1 MRRVGVIAAVAM
13 AGMLAACTPK
23 APAGVD
29 KNVLDEAI
37 SQAIGDPGTCVLIAQ
52 KGEVVY
58 QYGTHMVCGR
68 VLPTCEGTATRTLA
82 DLLKDAPTAGAP
94 KTASC
99 RSNPERTRIV
109 AWAAGPVAGRDM
121 VYAAVMEGDLVPPG
135 LVVADKLQTAF
146 QRAGLG
152 PK

>member
-1 MRRVGVIAAVAM
+1 MRGLAVAL
-13 AGMLAACTPK
+13 AVCVGLLAACAPK

-37 SQAIGDPGTCVLIAQ
+37 SQAIGDPGTCVLI
-52 KGEVVY
+52 GENGQTIY

-68 VLPTCEGTATRTLA
+68 VLPSCEGEGTQTLA
-82 DLLKDAPTAGAP
+82 DLLKTAPASGDP

-109 AWAAGPVAGRDM
+109 AWAAGPVAGRDY

-135 LVVADKLQTAF
+135 IVVADKLRIAF
-146 QRAGLG
+146 QRAGLSS
-152 PK
+152 K

>member
-1 MRRVGVIAAVAM
+1 MRALAALVAVS
-13 AGMLAACTPK
+13 AALAACSPQ

-37 SQAIGDPGTCVLIAQ
+37 SRAIGDPGTCVLIAREG
-52 KGEVVY
+52 KVVY

-68 VLPTCEGTATRTLA
+68 ELPACEGAATRTLA
-82 DLLKDAPTAGAP
+82 QLVTAAPTEGNP

-99 RSNPERTRIV
+99 RSNPEGTRLV
-109 AWAAGPVAGRDM
+109 AWAAGPIEGRDL

-135 LVVADKLQTAF
+135 IVIADKLKGAF
-146 QRAGLG
+146 RDAGLG

>member
-1 MRRVGVIAAVAM
+1 MRALAAALGLSVAV
-13 AGMLAACTPK
+13 LAACSPTAPK
-23 APAGVD
+23 GVD
-29 KNVLDEAI
+29 KAVLDEAV
-37 SQAIGDPGTCVLIAQ
+37 SRAIGDPGTCLLIAEGG
-52 KGEVVY
+52 KTVY

>member
-1 MRRVGVIAAVAM
+1 MRRGGVILALTAAA
-13 AGMLAACTPK
+13 ALAACSPK
-23 APAGVD
+23 TPAGVD

-52 KGEVVY
+52 QGQVVY

-68 VLPTCEGTATRTLA
+68 VLPACEGTATRTLA
-82 DLLKDAPTAGAP
+82 DLVKEAPAAGDP

-109 AWAAGPVAGRDM
+109 AWAAGPVAGGDM

-135 LVVADKLQTAF
+135 VVIADKLQAAF

-152 PK
+152 SN